1 MVKLRLSELLKEKGR
16 SAYWLAK
23 ETGMAQ
29 GVVWNMV
36 SGKTKAIHFET
47 VNRICDALGC
57 DPGDLFHYKKEK
69 KTSEWRS

>member
-23 ETGMAQ
+23 ETRMAQ

-57 DPGDLFHYKKEK
+57 EPGDLLEYRKDKKSRDGR
-69 KTSEWRS
+69 T